1 MLTANLLLMLPGLY
15 EVLMI
20 LVIFGA
26 SSFVLV
32 LPVIYA
38 VYAIRDRRRILV
50 AIEGLRR
57 EIRRGR
63 PGPDEPPEAEGPPK
77 DA

>member
-1 MLTANLLLMLPGLY
+1 MLTENLLLMLPGLY

-26 SSFVLV
+26 GSFVLV

-38 VYAIRDRRRILV
+38 VFAVKDRRRILSE
-50 AIEGLRR
+50 IEGLRQDL
-57 EIRRGR
+57 RRLR
-63 PGPDEPPEAEGPPK
+63 QGPEEQTEAE
-77 DA
+77 

>member
-1 MLTANLLLMLPGLY
+1 MLTENLLSMLPGLY

-26 SSFVLV
+26 GSFVLV

-38 VYAIRDRRRILV
+38 VFAIKDRRRILSE
-50 AIEGLRR
+50 IEGLRQDL
-57 EIRRGR
+57 RRLR
-63 PGPDEPPEAEGPPK
+63 QGPEEQTETE
-77 DA
+77 